1 MFSILFLYFCREI
14 YLSYNSYWIETMQET
29 EYLVISTATEMVRLQ
44 EENVVC
50 ITSDGNYSHINAIGG
65 ESFIVS
71 SQLGQVEQ
79 LIGVQLPSAYGHF
92 VRIGRGLIIN
102 MRYLCYVNISKQK
115 LYLIDIAGHKYVQNA
130 SREALIQLKNMTEKN
145 YKNG

>member
-1 MFSILFLYFCREI
+1 
-14 YLSYNSYWIETMQET
+14 MQET

-44 EENVVC
+44 ENQVVC
-50 ITSDGNYSHINAIGG
+50 ITSDGNYSHISAIGG
-65 ESFIVS
+65 ETFLVS

-79 LIGVQLPSAYGHF
+79 LIGTQLPSAYGQF

-115 LYLIDIAGHKYVQNA
+115 LYLIDPTGHKYVQGA
-130 SREALIQLKNMTEKN
+130 SREALIQLKNMTERK
-145 YKNG
+145 YSNG